1 MRNGAP
7 APSYAGLTDD
17 TSALAPSGALSL
29 VRRPMHSHSISLT
42 NVTVSRGAV
51 EVLSGATL
59 VVGLGHRVGVVG
71 PNGVGKTTLLQVI
84 SGLETPERGSVRRV
98 PPDLRVGYLA
108 QEADG
113 RAGETVSSYL
123 ERRTLAGQTRIATT
137 IAELGLSGRLNDSLQ
152 GLSGGQAA
160 RVRLAA
166 VLLSRFDVY
175 CLDEPTNDL
184 DFDGLDRLDRF
195 VAAVRGSVVV
205 VSHDR
210 AFLDRNVSRV
220 VELEQGTR
228 GLREWAGGWSEYEQ
242 ARERARQLQY
252 RRHADAEGR
261 RRELEAL
268 SRERREQAR
277 GGSSLGKRTGG
288 ADRRATKALRSKV
301 RQAERALERL
311 GPVEKPFEPWR
322 LRIELEPAARGS
334 NLVVRLEQAV
344 VKRGTFR
351 LGPLDFELYR
361 GERVA
366 ITGRNG
372 SGKSTLLGAIAGSL
386 PLTTGRRELGRG
398 AVLGELEQAR
408 ATFAVGEPL
417 VEAFPGPVEASRTL
431 LAKFGLG
438 ADDVLRPAR
447 TLSPG
452 ERTRAQLALLSASGV
467 NCLMLDEPTNHLD
480 LPAIEELEA
489 ALQDYPGA
497 VVLISH
503 DRRLLERLGPTR
515 QVEL

>member
-1 MRNGAP
+1 MR
-7 APSYAGLTDD
+7 
-17 TSALAPSGALSL
+17 
-29 VRRPMHSHSISLT
+29 SHSISLT
-42 NVTVSRGAV
+42 DVTVSRGAV
-51 EVLSGATL
+51 EVLSAATL
-59 VVGLGHRVGVVG
+59 VVGRGHRIGVIG
-71 PNGVGKTTLLQVI
+71 PNGAGKTTLLRLI
-84 SGLETPERGSVRRV
+84 TGLEAPERGSVRRI

-108 QEADG
+108 QEADA

-137 IAELGLSGRLNDSLQ
+137 IAELGLSGRMNNSLQ
-152 GLSGGQAA
+152 ELSGGQAA

-195 VAAVRGSVVV
+195 VEGVRGSIVV

-210 AFLDRNVSRV
+210 AFLDRNVSRI

-228 GLREWAGGWSEYEQ
+228 GLREWRGGWSEYEQ

-252 RRHADAEGR
+252 RRYADTEER

-268 SRERREQAR
+268 SRERRQQAR
-277 GGSSLGKRTGG
+277 GGASLGKRTGG

-301 RQAERALERL
+301 GQAERALERL
-311 GPVEKPFEPWR
+311 EPIEKPFEPWQ

-344 VKRGTFR
+344 VERGTFR
-351 LGPLDFELYR
+351 LGPLDFELCR

-398 AVLGELEQAR
+398 TILGELEQVR
-408 ATFAVGEPL
+408 ATFAVDERL

-452 ERTRAQLALLSASGV
+452 ERTRAQLALLSARGV

-515 QVEL
+515 RVEL

>member
-1 MRNGAP
+1 MR
-7 APSYAGLTDD
+7 
-17 TSALAPSGALSL
+17 
-29 VRRPMHSHSISLT
+29 SHSISLT
-42 NVTVSRGAV
+42 DVTVSRGAV
-51 EVLSGATL
+51 EVLSAATL
-59 VVGLGHRVGVVG
+59 VVGRGHRIGVIG
-71 PNGVGKTTLLQVI
+71 PNGAGKTTLLRLI
-84 SGLETPERGSVRRV
+84 TGLEAPERGSVRRI

-108 QEADG
+108 QEADA

-137 IAELGLSGRLNDSLQ
+137 IAELGLSGRMNNSLQ
-152 GLSGGQAA
+152 ELSGGQAA

-195 VAAVRGSVVV
+195 VEGVRGSIVV

-210 AFLDRNVSRV
+210 AFLDRNVSRI

-228 GLREWAGGWSEYEQ
+228 GLREWRGGWSEYEQ

-252 RRHADAEGR
+252 RRYADTEER

-268 SRERREQAR
+268 SRERRQQAR
-277 GGSSLGKRTGG
+277 GGASLGKRTGG

-301 RQAERALERL
+301 GQAERALERL
-311 GPVEKPFEPWR
+311 EPIEKPFEPWQ

-344 VKRGTFR
+344 VERGTFR
-351 LGPLDFELYR
+351 LGPLDFELCR

-398 AVLGELEQAR
+398 TILGELEQVR
-408 ATFAVGEPL
+408 ATFAVDERL

-452 ERTRAQLALLSASGV
+452 ERTRAQLALLSARGA

-515 QVEL
+515 RVEL

>member
-1 MRNGAP
+1 MR
-7 APSYAGLTDD
+7 
-17 TSALAPSGALSL
+17 
-29 VRRPMHSHSISLT
+29 SHSISLT
-42 NVTVSRGAV
+42 DVTVSRGAV
-51 EVLSGATL
+51 EVLSAATL
-59 VVGLGHRVGVVG
+59 VVGRGHRIGVIG
-71 PNGVGKTTLLQVI
+71 PNGAGKTTLLRLI
-84 SGLETPERGSVRRV
+84 TGLEAPERGSVRRI

-108 QEADG
+108 QEADA

-137 IAELGLSGRLNDSLQ
+137 IAELGLSGRMNNSLQ
-152 GLSGGQAA
+152 ELSGGQAA

-195 VAAVRGSVVV
+195 VEGVRGSIVV

-210 AFLDRNVSRV
+210 AFLDRNVSRI

-228 GLREWAGGWSEYEQ
+228 ALREWRGGWSEYEQ

-252 RRHADAEGR
+252 RRYADTEER

-268 SRERREQAR
+268 SRERRQQAR
-277 GGSSLGKRTGG
+277 GGASLGKRTGG

-301 RQAERALERL
+301 GQAERALERL
-311 GPVEKPFEPWR
+311 EPIEKPFEPWQ

-344 VKRGTFR
+344 VERGTFR
-351 LGPLDFELYR
+351 LGPLDFELCR

-398 AVLGELEQAR
+398 TILGELEQVR
-408 ATFAVGEPL
+408 ATFAVDERL

-452 ERTRAQLALLSASGV
+452 ERTRAQLALLSARGA

-515 QVEL
+515 RVEL